1 MLKRRADHRVPP
13 QRAVRRRV
21 GLAARA
27 AACPTVVD
35 TTTAAW
41 RRASCLAERERAALE
56 HYEQLGRQA
65 HPVCQ
70 ICQEAIR
77 ARLQHES
84 IRSRRRQKDAPGRTK
99 RQIDAP
105 AEIDSVVEGQLLR

>member
-1 MLKRRADHRVPP
+1 MLKRRANHRAPP
-13 QRAVRRRV
+13 QPAVRRRV

-65 HPVCQ
+65 
-70 ICQEAIR
+70 QER
-77 ARLQHES
+77 NEELEWRLGLGT
-84 IRSRRRQKDAPGRTK
+84 RSVA
-99 RQIDAP
+99 
-105 AEIDSVVEGQLLR
+105 